1 MDEALKS
8 NEENKGDTVE
18 EKTENSE
25 DIEVGHG
32 VLIVLRLEGVGIC
45 PR

>member
-25 DIEVGHG
+25 DMEVGHG

-45 PR
+45 PC